1 MIKSILLVGAGSF
14 VGDIL
19 RYLLSQIIHSEQ
31 GAFPVATF
39 LTNVLGSLLIGV
51 LIGILSKFA
60 PTHAGLYLLLV
71 TGFCGG
77 FTTFSTFSNEAL
89 FLIQN
94 GNFMYFAMY
103 VFGSLALG
111 MFSVLVG
118 YKVVALL

>member
-14 VGDIL
+14 VGGIL

-89 FLIQN
+89 FFDSKWEFHVFCNVCFWQSCSW
-94 GNFMYFAMY
+94 Y
-103 VFGSLALG
+103 VFS
-111 MFSVLVG
+111 FSRI
-118 YKVVALL
+118 